1 MGGFFMMTFLTTA
14 VPTYDLPKSPILLLG
29 FAGIL
34 LTLVT
39 LYIVNRDYFAS
50 PLNQDKRV
58 K

>member
-1 MGGFFMMTFLTTA
+1 MMTFLTTA

-34 LTLVT
+34 LALIT

>member
-1 MGGFFMMTFLTTA
+1 MTFLTTA

-34 LTLVT
+34 LALVT

-50 PLNQDKRV
+50 PLNLESRIKECYFM
-58 K
+58 